1 MDRLFQDSVQR
12 KPFSLNGQWLIKYD
26 RQNQG
31 HSGGYQTGRMSFDDE
46 IYVPSCWNFQIGRYD
61 YTGPAWYCKKFSTDQ
76 TKNSRFIFDSVS
88 GQATVYLDGA
98 ELGGHYGSYTR
109 FQFDVP
115 SLKPGEHTLVVRVD
129 NTVNDVDTMPLKFV
143 DWYVYGGIYRPVK
156 LEQFDD
162 VSIDRI
168 HITTEWR
175 KLNVNKV
182 TVKTVVKN
190 WTHSPYSDEF
200 ELYIDSQKTLQQKVT
215 IPALST
221 QEVVFELEDF
231 KPQLWDTESP
241 KLYSFQVKCRSDDLI
256 ERSGFRKI
264 ETSGR
269 KILLNGR
276 EIFIKGVNRHNDN
289 PELGYA
295 INGPLIQRDMQIIK
309 DLGANAIRGSHY
321 PNDPLVLDYCDQMGF
336 LFWEEIPF
344 WNHPAESLASPVLE
358 TRARLA
364 MREMIERDFNHPSII
379 FWSIQNESKS
389 SSQEGLALF
398 SKLASD
404 IRMMDSSRLVTFASA
419 CGKNDICFNL
429 VDVICWNTYPGWY
442 DDDEPLDSLDTRF
455 TQILLSNRQWLD
467 EQKQDKPYI
476 ISEFGASAL
485 LGVTTFDEGR
495 RWTENYQQKLLTK
508 AIKALVES
516 KTVQGFFIWQ
526 FCDGRTAL
534 NRKVSIGRPRTFNNK
549 GLVDEHRNPKLA
561 YYSVRDMLRDI
572 PTYA

>member
-12 KPFSLNGQWLIKYD
+12 IPFSLNGQWLIKYD
-26 RQNQG
+26 AQNRG
-31 HSGGYQTGRMSFDDE
+31 LSEGYRKGQMPFDSD
-46 IYVPSCWNFQIGRYD
+46 IYVPSCWNFQMGRYD
-61 YTGPAWYCKKFSTDQ
+61 YFGPAWYCRKFSTAQ
-76 TKNSRFIFDSVS
+76 TKNCRFVFDSVS
-88 GQATVYLDGA
+88 GQATVYLDGV
-98 ELGGHYGSYTR
+98 ELGEHYGSYTR

-115 SLKPGEHTLVVRVD
+115 YLKPGEHTLVVRVD
-129 NTVNDVDTMPLKFV
+129 NTLNDKDTMPLNFV

-156 LEQFDD
+156 LVQFDD

-168 HITTEWR
+168 HITTEWH

-182 TVKTVVKN
+182 NIKAIVKN
-190 WTHSPYSDEF
+190 WTELPYSDEF
-200 ELYIDSQKTLQQKVT
+200 ELYVDSQKTPQKQVT
-215 IPALST
+215 IPAKST
-221 QEVVFELEDF
+221 QEIVFELNDF

-241 KLYSFQVKCRSDDLI
+241 KLYMFQVKCRSDDLI
-256 ERSGFRKI
+256 ERTGFRKI
-264 ETSGR
+264 ETIGR

-276 EIFIKGVNRHNDN
+276 EIFIKGINRHNDN

-336 LFWEEIPF
+336 LFWAEIPF
-344 WNHPAESLASPVLE
+344 WNHPAESLASPMLE
-358 TRARLA
+358 GRARLA
-364 MREMIERDFNHPSII
+364 VREMIERDFNHPSII

-389 SSQEGLALF
+389 SSQEGLSLF
-398 SKLASD
+398 SKISSD
-404 IRMMDSSRLVTFASA
+404 IRMLDSSRLVTFASA

-442 DDDEPLDSLDTRF
+442 DDDESLDNLEARF
-455 TQILLSNRQWLD
+455 TETLLDNRRWLD
-467 EQKQDKPYI
+467 EQSQDKPYI
-476 ISEFGASAL
+476 ISEFGAGAL
-485 LGVTTFDEGR
+485 LGVTTFDDGR
-495 RWTENYQQKLLTK
+495 RWTENYQHKLLTK
-508 AIKALVES
+508 TIKALVES

-561 YYSVRDMLRDI
+561 YYTVRDILRNI
-572 PTYA
+572 PTYI